1 MPSMDGLESSRSAPG
16 VSAPPDAADSL
27 RVSARVR
34 GAARRE
40 RRREPA
46 ARRRRRR
53 RRIFVGAVLLVLA
66 VPTLGSYTS
75 WMLQPT
81 SMTFS
86 ERSTEWVRADVP
98 FGNWMV
104 DEIEHIYYTENAP
117 KKGGPQLKSLPAVG
131 LPQPAT
137 SQTPSD
143 GAHLRSHKK

>member
-1 MPSMDGLESSRSAPG
+1 
-16 VSAPPDAADSL
+16 
-27 RVSARVR
+27 
-34 GAARRE
+34 
-40 RRREPA
+40 
-46 ARRRRRR
+46 
-53 RRIFVGAVLLVLA
+53 VLLV
-66 VPTLGSYTS
+66 PTLVSYTS

>member
-1 MPSMDGLESSRSAPG
+1 MDGLGSSSSARG
-16 VSAPPDAADSL
+16 VSGPPGAADSPRTSL
-27 RVSARVR
+27 LARR
-34 GAARRE
+34 AARRE

-53 RRIFVGAVLLVLA
+53 RRIFVGVVVIVLLV
-66 VPTLGSYTS
+66 PTLVSYTS
-75 WMLQPT
+75 YMLEPT

-98 FGNWMV
+98 YGNWLV
-104 DEIEHIYYTENAP
+104 DEIEHIYYTANAP

-131 LPQPAT
+131 LPQPTT

-143 GAHLRSHKK
+143 GAHHRPHKK

>member
-1 MPSMDGLESSRSAPG
+1 MDGLGSSSSAPG
-16 VSAPPDAADSL
+16 VSDLPGVDDSL
-27 RVSARVR
+27 RASPLERR
-34 GAARRE
+34 AARRE

-53 RRIFVGAVLLVLA
+53 WRLFVGAVVLVLA
-66 VPTLGSYTS
+66 VPTLVSYTS
-75 WMLQPT
+75 YMLEPT

-98 FGNWMV
+98 FGNWLV

-117 KKGGPQLKSLPAVG
+117 KKGGPQLKRLPSVG

-137 SQTPSD
+137 SQTPSA
-143 GAHLRSHKK
+143 GVNLSTHKK